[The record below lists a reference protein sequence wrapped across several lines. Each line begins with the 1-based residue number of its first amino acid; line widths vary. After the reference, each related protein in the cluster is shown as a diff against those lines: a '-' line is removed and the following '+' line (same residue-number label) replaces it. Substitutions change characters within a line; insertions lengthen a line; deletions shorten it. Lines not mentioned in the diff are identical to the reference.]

1 VLGIALAASAIIPR
15 LLGGFSMLR
24 RRDRMHLWLGFAA
37 GALIG
42 VALFETIPEA
52 LELGR
57 TGPVLILA
65 GLGALTFALVER
77 PIFGHLHTEDAACS
91 PRAGDV
97 GAGGITTHAFLD
109 GVAIGTAFQVGA
121 EVGVLV
127 SIAVL
132 LHAFSDGLN
141 TVAIILRHG
150 HPRRRAIAWLVADAA
165 APVLGAALGLF
176 IAMPE
181 PVLAGLLAFF
191 AGMFVYMG
199 AGSLLPEAHRA
210 GRDRVR
216 VVVAALFGIALALTA
231 AQLA

>member
-1 VLGIALAASAIIPR
+1 MLGIVLAASAIIPR

-24 RRDRMHLWLGFAA
+24 QRDRLHLWMGFAA

-42 VALFETIPEA
+42 VAFFETLPEA

-57 TGPVLILA
+57 TGPVLLFA
-65 GLGALTFALVER
+65 GIGGLTFALLER
-77 PIFGHLHTEDAACS
+77 YVFGHLHTEDAVCS
-91 PRAGDV
+91 PRAGHI

-109 GVAIGTAFQVGA
+109 GMAIGTAFQVGA
-121 EVGVLV
+121 EVGLLI

-150 HPRRRAIAWLVADAA
+150 HTRRKAIAWLAADAI

-176 IAMPE
+176 IAMPD
-181 PVLAGLLAFF
+181 PVLASLLAFF
-191 AGMFVYMG
+191 AGMFLYMG

-210 GRDRVR
+210 GRDRVLIAT
-216 VVVAALFGIALALTA
+216 AAVFGIALGLTA